1 MIWLPSNEQS
11 VDCRFGR
18 TVMSFVYHRRIHFRD
33 TDAAGVVYFA
43 NILSMCHEAYEA
55 SLEAA
60 GINLGTFFCYPRI
73 AIPITHSTIDFMRP
87 LFCGDEIRVYA
98 SPKKIK
104 DGEFE
109 VAYEVFAVERVSRDV
124 PEIQETLAARAFT
137 KHVCIDSSARIK
149 TFIPDE
155 VMRWMAQWGGE
166 SQQAAIDADILL

>member
-1 MIWLPSNEQS
+1 MP
-11 VDCRFGR
+11 
-18 TVMSFVYHRRIHFRD
+18 FVYHRRVHFKD

-60 GINLGTFFCYPRI
+60 GINLGQFFCYPRV

-87 LFCGDEIRVYA
+87 LFCGDDIKIYTT
-98 SPKKIK
+98 PKKIK

-109 VAYEVFAVERVSRDV
+109 VAYEVYAVEMVNR
-124 PEIQETLAARAFT
+124 EIKEVQEACAARGFT
-137 KHVCIDSSARIK
+137 KHVCIDSSARVR

-155 VMRWMAQWGGE
+155 VMRWMGQWGDAA
-166 SQQAAIDADILL
+166 QQAAMESDLLL